1 MHKLVSITAASIM
14 FCCSCAVYG
23 LDTELLSDR
32 IISLSGTIESI
43 NGELNAQ
50 RAEISSIKGK
60 IDAYQKNQ
68 NVIKKQL
75 LDELKNMQ
83 RQNQFIYDT
92 LIAERE
98 NSGGK
103 MLKPLNNYS
112 LVTPDGKMILGAR
125 EYVYC
130 KEPNTTIVARIDTGA
145 STSSISANDI
155 EEFERNGKKMVR
167 FNIKHNDRVVT
178 VEAPFVRDTRLR
190 QSSTDEF
197 SYRKVVK
204 LNIKIGGY
212 STEAEFT
219 LVDRSLMQYALL
231 IGRNILTDVAVVD
244 VGRQYVQQRSNKN
257 SLLLVSLDDHLENV
271 KNGVNINAEY
281 DKATEKK
288 QSGETATLAR
298 DGTDSIGSNP
308 YEALPHVVKESK
320 HNDNEQDS
328 PRLNNTKETKPE
340 KIKNKPKTDN
350 K

>member
-1 MHKLVSITAASIM
+1 MHKLVSIMAATILSFCTFEVYSQETAQ
-14 FCCSCAVYG
+14 
-23 LDTELLSDR
+23 LSDK
-32 IISLSGTIESI
+32 ISSLSGTIESI

-50 RAEISSIKGK
+50 RADISSIKGR
-60 IDAYQKNQ
+60 IEAYQKNQ
-68 NVIKKQL
+68 NAAKKQL

-92 LIAERE
+92 LIAERQS
-98 NSGGK
+98 SGGE

-130 KEPNTTIVARIDTGA
+130 KEPNATIVARIDTGA

-178 VEAPFVRDTRLR
+178 VEAPFVRETRLR
-190 QSSTDEF
+190 QSSSDEF

-204 LNIKIGGY
+204 INLKIGSY
-212 STEAEFT
+212 STDAEFT

-244 VGRQYVQQRSNKN
+244 VGRQYVQPRSNEQ
-257 SLLLVSLDDHLENV
+257 SLLLVSIDDHLNNV
-271 KNGVNINAEY
+271 KKGININAEY
-281 DKATEKK
+281 DKALLEK
-288 QSGETATLAR
+288 QGGQTATLSR
-298 DGTDSIGSNP
+298 DGTDSLGSNP
-308 YEALPHVVKESK
+308 HDALPSVVEESKVDESVKENLK
-320 HNDNEQDS
+320 F
-328 PRLNNTKETKPE
+328 NNAKDKKTKKQ
-340 KIKNKPKTDN
+340 
-350 K
+350 